1 MNFKQL
7 ARYDNEK
14 KSTKAAY
21 ILGFISWWVPLG
33 LHKFYLGH
41 HITAGLYLAFGFLTL
56 FATIT
61 VSQYLLIWMTF
72 LSIPYSISMAVDGI
86 TTRDY
91 VKKYNENLMNAI
103 EGDE

>member
-14 KSTKAAY
+14 KSTKVAY
-21 ILGFISWWVPLG
+21 VLGLISWWIPLG

-41 HITAGLYLAFGFLTL
+41 QTTAVLYLSFGFLTMY
-56 FATIT
+56 AMIT
-61 VSQYLLIWMTF
+61 ASQILLACMTF

-91 VKKYNENLMNAI
+91 VKKYNSNLMDTI
-103 EGDE
+103 GGGE